1 MQKLLNYFNST
12 TVSTS
17 YVLAASAVYLVA
29 LALNLYDSESVM
41 LSTESSLW
49 YCHKLSDVFE

>member
-1 MQKLLNYFNST
+1 MQKLLNYFNSI